1 MLKKIRQILKTQ
13 EGFTLVE
20 LMIVVVIL
28 GILAGI
34 GIQQYGRVQ
43 ERAREGV
50 NDANLKMIANAVRLY
65 QTMEGKDPGIS
76 GDEGA
81 LGTELDGYGIES
93 AQLESPWGDKGKY
106 VIEEDGGNLKIYLEG
121 HEKYQGDSDD
131 VTSGVIVIKKVDK
144 GS

>member
-1 MLKKIRQILKTQ
+1 MLRKIRQMLKSQ

-65 QTMEGKDPGIS
+65 QTMEGKDPQKS
-76 GDEGA
+76 GESGEEEIGEEEIGEDEI
-81 LGTELDGYGIES
+81 LVTELDLDGYGIES
-93 AQLESPWGDKGKY
+93 AQL
-106 VIEEDGGNLKIYLEG
+106 
-121 HEKYQGDSDD
+121 
-131 VTSGVIVIKKVDK
+131 
-144 GS
+144 

>member
-65 QTMEGKDPGIS
+65 QTMEGKDPANLEAL
-76 GDEGA
+76 DE
-81 LGTELDGYGIES
+81 YGIES
-93 AQLESPWGDKGKY
+93 SQLKSPWGDDEKKY
-106 VIEEDGGNLKIYLEG
+106 VIEKSDDKDLLEIYLEG
-121 HEKYQGDSDD
+121 HKQYRGDDENE
-131 VTSGVIVIKKVDK
+131 TSGVISIKRIDPPT
-144 GS
+144 GG